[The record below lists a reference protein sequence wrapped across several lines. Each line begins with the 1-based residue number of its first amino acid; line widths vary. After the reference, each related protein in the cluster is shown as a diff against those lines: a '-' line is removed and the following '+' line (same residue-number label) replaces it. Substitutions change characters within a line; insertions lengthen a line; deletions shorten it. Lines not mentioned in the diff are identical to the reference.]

1 MTAATYLRV
10 GRGVNPVYGD
20 ALRGWSPR
28 ADDLHG
34 PHAEAAQAFR
44 YGSLDELFFA
54 LVNLWATATVRGGGL
69 DASPGH

>member
-1 MTAATYLRV
+1 MMLPTYLRV
-10 GRGVNPVYGD
+10 GRGVYPVYGD

-34 PHAEAAQAFR
+34 PHADSAQAFR

-54 LVNLWATATVRGGGL
+54 LVTLWAVSRTRGGS
-69 DASPGH
+69 AEPARSH